1 MTART
6 LKVLDLYGDDALG
19 QAVAQALEKGLHD
32 PGALAT
38 LCEQARIAQNRPMP
52 VSLEF
57 ADHVRDRD
65 VLPHDLGGYDG

>member
-6 LKVLDLYGDDALG
+6 LQLLHLYGEDALA
-19 QAVAQALEKGLHD
+19 QAVTQALEKGLHD
-32 PGALAT
+32 PGALAA
-38 LCEQARIAQNRPMP
+38 LCEQARIVRHRPMP